1 MSHSHWSRA
10 VLRAMPCFACLLT
23 GSLTHAALISFEQLD
38 WLDGAGGYVSE
49 NSDWGQVNLQLTAD
63 DLTNLTF
70 DDPVTGGVGYYGY
83 LNLVTAV
90 AGGGDNWA
98 VRNLPVVVADAAA
111 IGDLLPSN
119 VTFDLGVTPGSMDV
133 TTLDYRLTFNAAPLG
148 TLPVGG
154 ATQTIAVASVGVLLG
169 GMEGTLDGES
179 FSGGTN
185 IGAPAPAGN
194 FVGAREGETLG
205 EGARGDYGEG
215 NANLPKPLSEE
226 KMGCGPASAARSLKY
241 LANIHD
247 NVRITDD
254 IATIYGE
261 LKTAMSTD
269 IDGTG
274 TTIANFLSGKNKY
287 TDDND
292 LPISTEQTI
301 DWDKAFEA
309 IRNKGDVEMVI
320 AQGKKKG
327 DDKQSAH
334 AMFVGAIRRIVDA
347 DGKTTGYMVWVLHD
361 KKQGDG
367 KAEDTWGTLAFNAD
381 GTLRVD
387 NPEDYDKL
395 PKLKT
400 FQIETVVPEPSAG
413 LVVAAGLLLR
423 LHHRRRP

>member
-23 GSLTHAALISFEQLD
+23 GSSTHAALISFEQLN

-98 VRNLPVVVADAAA
+98 VRNLPMVVADAAA

-119 VTFDLGVTPGSMDV
+119 VTFDLGVTSGSMDV

-148 TLPVGG
+148 AVPVGG
-154 ATQTIAVASVGVLLG
+154 AMQTAAVASAGVLFG
-169 GMEGTLDGES
+169 GMEGMLDGES

-185 IGAPAPAGN
+185 IGAPAPASH

-205 EGARGDYGEG
+205 DGARGDFGEG

-247 NVRITDD
+247 NVSITDD
-254 IATIYGE
+254 IATVYGE
-261 LKTAMSTD
+261 LKTAMGTD
-269 IDGTG
+269 IGGKG
-274 TTIANFLSGKNKY
+274 TTVANFLAGKDKY
-287 TDDND
+287 TGDND
-292 LPISTEQTI
+292 LPISTEQTT
-301 DWDKAFEA
+301 DWEKVFKA
-309 IRNKGDVEMVI
+309 IKDKGDVEMVVHMGTK
-320 AQGKKKG
+320 ADGTDLG
-327 DDKQSAH
+327 AH
-334 AMFVGAIRRIVDA
+334 AVFVGAVRRIVDA
-347 DGKTTGYMVWVLHD
+347 NGKTTGYMVWILHD

-367 KAEDTWGTLAFNAD
+367 KAEETWGTLTFNAD
-381 GTLRVD
+381 GTQRVS
-387 NPEDYDKL
+387 NPDDYEKS
-395 PKLKT
+395 PKVAT
-400 FQIETVVPEPSAG
+400 FQIETVVPEPSAALVLVAG
-413 LVVAAGLLLR
+413 LVLTL
-423 LHHRRRP
+423 RRRRN